1 MDPIRLFR
9 IFSHRPFLGLLVALA
24 AMAHLAAFATAA
36 PLPVRAGQLSLA
48 NGELHAPALTSK
60 APQAEAR
67 MRLHEPKRFADAEP
81 SCASVPSDAT
91 FLSRAGRPALD
102 PAPAE
107 AGFVRAAIFSPGQRA
122 PPVLLRTT

>member
-9 IFSHRPFLGLLVALA
+9 IFSHRPFLGLLVVLA

-36 PLPVRAGQLSLA
+36 PLPGRADQLSLS
-48 NGELHAPALTSK
+48 NGASNAPALTSK

-67 MRLHEPKRFADAEP
+67 MRLFEPKRFADAEP
-81 SCASVPSDAT
+81 SGALEASAT
-91 FLSRAGRPALD
+91 FLFYAGIPALD
-102 PAPAE
+102 PAPAD

-122 PPVLLRTT
+122 PPAFLRTA